1 MRSSTSSFTFPGSSS
16 SHFRPSKPKKVVGM
30 SPLATHESKATSSSP
45 PTRRTHVD
53 THTAHYQMEQP
64 TADSSQHFFEHG
76 MGSQIMLASS
86 GSQAKQLLLDRAR
99 RTLEQPEVEALQEQL
114 KEVYTDTCGIVH
126 CYKVINSLFP
136 ACVLVCWA
144 SF

>member
-1 MRSSTSSFTFPGSSS
+1 MRSSTSSFTSPGSSS
-16 SHFRPSKPKKVVGM
+16 SLLRPSKPRKVVGL

-53 THTAHYQMEQP
+53 P
-64 TADSSQHFFEHG
+64 LTADSSQHFFEHG

-99 RTLEQPEVEALQEQL
+99 RTLEQPEVEALQEKL
-114 KEVYTDTCGIVH
+114 KQVYTTICRTVY
-126 CYKVINSLFP
+126 CYKVINPLFP
-136 ACVLVCWA
+136 VVLVVGYH
-144 SF
+144 SSVIPLIHF

>member
-1 MRSSTSSFTFPGSSS
+1 
-16 SHFRPSKPKKVVGM
+16 M

-45 PTRRTHVD
+45 PTRRIHMD
-53 THTAHYQMEQP
+53 THTAHSQP

-114 KEVYTDTCGIVH
+114 KEVHTDTCGRVH
-126 CYKVINSLFP
+126 CCTVINSLFP
-136 ACVLVCWA
+136 ACVLVCWP

>member
-1 MRSSTSSFTFPGSSS
+1 MRSGTSWFTFPGSS
-16 SHFRPSKPKKVVGM
+16 SHFRPSKPRKVVGM

-45 PTRRTHVD
+45 PTRRIHVD
-53 THTAHYQMEQP
+53 THTAHSQREQP

-114 KEVYTDTCGIVH
+114 KEVYTNTCGTVH
-126 CYKVINSLFP
+126 CCSVINSLFP
-136 ACVLVCWA
+136 ACGLVCWP